1 MPFGMFFDPTMIW
14 IIPALLL
21 TLWAQARVHSA
32 YARFS
37 QVGTRH
43 GLTGAQLAR
52 RIMQDSGIHEV
63 EVNCIEGEMTDH
75 YDPTKRVVNLSQGVY
90 DGRSVAALGIAAHEV
105 GHATQHA
112 THYAPLKLRH
122 FIYPVSALGSNLGWV
137 LFFVGLI
144 LAFALQSPWGVLLA
158 KLGVYFFGAAV
169 VFTLVTLPV
178 EFDASK
184 RALRALTQGGY
195 LDDEETAG
203 ARAVLNAA
211 ALTYVAAAAMAL
223 SQLLRMLIIL
233 GGMRDRD

>member
-1 MPFGMFFDPTMIW
+1 
-14 IIPALLL
+14 
-21 TLWAQARVHSA
+21 
-32 YARFS
+32 
-37 QVGTRH
+37 VGTRY

-52 RIMQDSGIHEV
+52 RIMQDNGIHEV

-75 YDPTKRVVNLSQGVY
+75 YDPIKRVVNLSQGVY

-112 THYAPLKLRH
+112 THYAPLQLRH
-122 FIYPVSALGSNLGWV
+122 FMYPMSALGSNLGWV
-137 LFFVGLI
+137 LFAIGMFLGFFMHSGWGL
-144 LAFALQSPWGVLLA
+144 LVA

-169 VFTLVTLPV
+169 AFTLVTLPV

-184 RALRALTQGGY
+184 RALRALTHGGY
-195 LDDEETAG
+195 FDDEETAG

-223 SQLLRMLIIL
+223 SQLFRMLLIL